1 MKFGE
6 VLNYIE
12 SIHYFSAENTEQFPL
27 ETMTSTDSTE
37 AEVHDKNS

>member
-6 VLNYIE
+6 VLNYIKC
-12 SIHYFSAENTEQFPL
+12 IYYFSAENTEQFPL

>member
-1 MKFGE
+1 MKFAK

-12 SIHYFSAENTEQFPL
+12 SIHYFSAENTEHIPL

-37 AEVHDKNS
+37 AQVHDKNS